1 MKFLLRL
8 LPGYYRDMAELGLRM
23 FSALDTE
30 EERKAVLWHAMGM
43 FDASGQGGSRVT
55 VGEWARLGGLL
66 KILRAPDKNKK

>member
-1 MKFLLRL
+1 MKWILKF

-43 FDASGQGGSRVT
+43 FDASGPGAGRVT
-55 VGEWARLGGLL
+55 VGEWAQLGSLL
-66 KILRAPDKNKK
+66 KVFRAPDKKKK